1 MRSRRPAASRASVR
15 VLVVALCLVLAFAA
29 EAAAQGPKLTG
40 KDGSFDRVK
49 KAGVMVFGSS
59 NDEPYAF
66 LDPKSKEVTGIDAD
80 MVADV
85 LKRLGIP
92 KREMFQDKFAGLIP
106 GLLSKRF
113 DMIADAMYIT
123 TKRRQQ
129 IEFSDGWYQ
138 YGETLV
144 VAKGNPK
151 KIHTLDDLKKGHR
164 AASYLGT
171 VYQDW
176 LNALGSQG
184 AKVSSYPA
192 VPEALQDLKIGRLDA
207 ALIDGPVAAF
217 ILGKNPD
224 LAAAMEIVGDY
235 KPQEIGVIGSGFR
248 KEGRPPRG
256 RELGA
261 RRDAQGRHRSED
273 PPQVGPDRAE
283 PGARSVTARSRPTRG
298 PGWDDGVT
306 G

>member
-1 MRSRRPAASRASVR
+1 MRIAA
-15 VLVVALCLVLAFAA
+15 VALLLVAALAG

-40 KDGSFDRVK
+40 KDGSYDRVK
-49 KAGVMVFGSS
+49 KAGVMRFGSS
-59 NDEPYAF
+59 NDEPFAF
-66 LDPKSKEVTGIDAD
+66 LDPRTKQISGIDAD
-80 MVADV
+80 MVAEV
-85 LKRLGIP
+85 VKRLRIP
-92 KREMFQDKFAGLIP
+92 MREMFQDKFAGLIP

-123 TKRRQQ
+123 AKRRQQ

-151 KIHTLDDLKKGHR
+151 GLHALDDLKKGAR

-184 AKVSSYPA
+184 AVVSSYPA

-207 ALIDGPVAAF
+207 ALIDGPVAAY
-217 ILGKNPD
+217 ILGKNPE

-235 KPQEIGVIGSGFR
+235 KPREIGVIGSGFR
-248 KEGRPPRG
+248 KEDVDL
-256 RELGA
+256 REAVNWALAEMKKDGTDLKILKKWGLGEA
-261 RRDAQGRHRSED
+261 NRA
-273 PPQVGPDRAE
+273 PQQ
-283 PGARSVTARSRPTRG
+283 
-298 PGWDDGVT
+298 
-306 G
+306 

>member
-1 MRSRRPAASRASVR
+1 MRSWRPAASRASVR
-15 VLVVALCLVLAFAA
+15 VLVVALCLLAGFAA

-66 LDPKSKEVTGIDAD
+66 LDPKTKEVTGIDAD

-248 KEGRPPRG
+248 KEDVDL
-256 RELGA
+256 REAVNWALGEM
-261 RRDAQGRHRSED
+261 RKDGTDLKILRKWGLTEQN
-273 PPQVGPDRAE
+273 RA
-283 PGARSVTARSRPTRG
+283 PAP
-298 PGWDDGVT
+298 
-306 G
+306 

>member
-1 MRSRRPAASRASVR
+1 MRRRWLGRLLGA
-15 VLVVALCLVLAFAA
+15 VLCAGVALLMIGPWITVAAA
-29 EAAAQGPKLTG
+29 EGPKLTG

-66 LDPKSKEVTGIDAD
+66 LDPKTKQITGIDAD
-80 MVADV
+80 MVEYV
-85 LKRLGIP
+85 LKKLEIP
-92 KREMFQDKFAGLIP
+92 KRDMFQDKFAGLIP

-123 TKRRQQ
+123 AKRRQQ

-151 KIHTLDDLKKGHR
+151 KIHTLDDLKKGYR

-176 LNALGSQG
+176 LNALAPQG
-184 AKVSSYPA
+184 AKISSYPA

-224 LAAAMEIVGDY
+224 LAAAMEIVPDY

-248 KEGRPPRG
+248 KEDVDL
-256 RELGA
+256 REAVNWGL
-261 RRDAQGRHRSED
+261 SEMKKD
-273 PPQVGPDRAE
+273 GTDLKILKKWGLTEQNRAK
-283 PGARSVTARSRPTRG
+283 
-298 PGWDDGVT
+298 
-306 G
+306 

>member
-1 MRSRRPAASRASVR
+1 MKARWLGKCLGMFLFLAIAALVAAPWVTRA
-15 VLVVALCLVLAFAA
+15 AA
-29 EAAAQGPKLTG
+29 EGPKLTG

-66 LDPKSKEVTGIDAD
+66 LDPKTKEVTGIDAD
-80 MVADV
+80 MVAYI
-85 LKRLGIP
+85 LKKLGIP
-92 KREMFQDKFAGLIP
+92 KREMVQDKFAGLIP

-123 TKRRQQ
+123 AKRRQQ

-151 KIHTLDDLKKGHR
+151 KIHTLDDLKKGYR

-176 LNALGSQG
+176 LNALAPQG
-184 AKVSSYPA
+184 AKISSYPA
-192 VPEALQDLKIGRLDA
+192 VPEGLQDLKLGRLDA
-207 ALIDGPVAAF
+207 FLVDAPVAAF
-217 ILGKNPD
+217 VLGKNPD
-224 LAAAMEIVGDY
+224 LAAAMEIVKDY

-248 KEGRPPRG
+248 KEDVNL
-256 RELGA
+256 REAVNWALAEMKKDGT
-261 RRDAQGRHRSED
+261 DLKILEKWGLNEQN
-273 PPQVGPDRAE
+273 RAK
-283 PGARSVTARSRPTRG
+283 GM
-298 PGWDDGVT
+298 
-306 G
+306 

>member
-1 MRSRRPAASRASVR
+1 MRLRHPASVHPPLR
-15 VLVVALCLVLAFAA
+15 ALAIAVALIVAFAA
-29 EAAAQGPKLTG
+29 QAAAQGPKLTG

-59 NDEPYAF
+59 NDEPFAF
-66 LDPKSKEVTGIDAD
+66 LDPKTKEVSGIDAD

-85 LKRLGIP
+85 LRRLNIP
-92 KREMFQDKFAGLIP
+92 KRDMFQDKFAGLIP

-123 TKRRQQ
+123 AKRRQQ

-151 KIHTLDDLKKGHR
+151 GIHTLDDLKKGHR

-207 ALIDGPVAAF
+207 ALIDGPVAAY

-235 KPQEIGVIGSGFR
+235 KPQEVGVIGSGFR
-248 KEGRPPRG
+248 KEDVDL
-256 RELGA
+256 REAVNWALGEMKKDGTDLKILKKWGLNEQN
-261 RRDAQGRHRSED
+261 RAQ
-273 PPQVGPDRAE
+273 Q
-283 PGARSVTARSRPTRG
+283 
-298 PGWDDGVT
+298 
-306 G
+306 

>member
-1 MRSRRPAASRASVR
+1 MRPQRLGKV
-15 VLVVALCLVLAFAA
+15 VEVLLVVTIALLMAGPWARAWAA
-29 EAAAQGPKLTG
+29 EGPTLSG
-40 KDGSFDRVK
+40 KDGSFNRVK
-49 KAGVMVFGSS
+49 KAGVFVFGSS

-66 LDPKSKEVTGIDAD
+66 LDPKTKEVTGIDAD
-80 MVADV
+80 MLMYV
-85 LKRLGIP
+85 LKKLGIP

-123 TKRRQQ
+123 AKRRQQ
-129 IEFSDGWYQ
+129 IEFSNGWYQ

-144 VAKGNPK
+144 VAKRNPL
-151 KIHTLDDLKKGHR
+151 KIHTLDDLKKGYR

-176 LNALGSQG
+176 LNALTPQG
-184 AKVSSYPA
+184 AKISSYPA

-207 ALIDGPVAAF
+207 VLVDGPVAAF

-224 LAAAMEIVGDY
+224 LASAMDIVTDY

-248 KEGRPPRG
+248 KE
-256 RELGA
+256 
-261 RRDAQGRHRSED
+261 DADLRQAVNWALKEMKKDGTDLKILKKWGLNE
-273 PPQVGPDRAE
+273 QNRAKPE
-283 PGARSVTARSRPTRG
+283 
-298 PGWDDGVT
+298 
-306 G
+306 

>member
-1 MRSRRPAASRASVR
+1 MRPRHPAALPAPFR
-15 VLVVALCLVLAFAA
+15 VLVIALFLVVAFVA
-29 EAAAQGPKLTG
+29 ESAAQGPKLTG

-49 KAGVMVFGSS
+49 KAGAMVFGSS
-59 NDEPYAF
+59 NDEPFAF
-66 LDPKSKEVTGIDAD
+66 LDPKTKEVTGIDAE

-85 LKRLGIP
+85 LKRLGIA

-123 TKRRQQ
+123 AKRRQQ

-151 KIHTLDDLKKGHR
+151 TIHTLDDLKKGHR

-176 LNALGSQG
+176 LNALAPQG

-207 ALIDGPVAAF
+207 ALIDGPVAAY

-235 KPQEIGVIGSGFR
+235 KPQEVGVIGSGFR
-248 KEGRPPRG
+248 KEDVDL
-256 RELGA
+256 REAVNWALGEMKKDGTDLKIL
-261 RRDAQGRHRSED
+261 RKWGLNEQNRAQ
-273 PPQVGPDRAE
+273 Q
-283 PGARSVTARSRPTRG
+283 
-298 PGWDDGVT
+298 
-306 G
+306 

>member
-1 MRSRRPAASRASVR
+1 MKSTWVRR
-15 VLVVALCLVLAFAA
+15 VLAAVLCVGVAWLVVGLWATTS
-29 EAAAQGPKLTG
+29 AAQGPKVTG

-49 KAGVMVFGSS
+49 KRGVFVFGSS

-66 LDPKSKEVTGIDAD
+66 LDPKTKEITGIDAD
-80 MVADV
+80 MLEYV
-85 LKRLGIP
+85 LKKLGIP

-123 TKRRQQ
+123 AKRRQQ

-144 VAKGNPK
+144 VAKGNPL
-151 KIHTLDDLKKGHR
+151 KIHTLEDLKKGYR

-176 LNALGSQG
+176 LNALAPQG
-184 AKVSSYPA
+184 AKISSYPA
-192 VPEALQDLKIGRLDA
+192 VPEALQDLKLGRLDA

-224 LAAAMEIVGDY
+224 LAAVMDIVGDY
-235 KPQEIGVIGSGFR
+235 KPKEIGVIGSGFR
-248 KEGRPPRG
+248 KEDVDL
-256 RELGA
+256 REAVNWALGEMKKEGA
-261 RRDAQGRHRSED
+261 DLKILKKWGLNEQN
-273 PPQVGPDRAE
+273 RAE
-283 PGARSVTARSRPTRG
+283 AQ
-298 PGWDDGVT
+298 
-306 G
+306 